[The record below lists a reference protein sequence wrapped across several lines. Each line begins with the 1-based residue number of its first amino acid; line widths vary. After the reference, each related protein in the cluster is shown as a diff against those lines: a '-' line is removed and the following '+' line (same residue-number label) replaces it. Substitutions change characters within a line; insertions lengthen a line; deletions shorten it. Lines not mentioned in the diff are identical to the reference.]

1 MININVSDIIAFRN
15 TSRNENDEMNK
26 KRESIIVCLLNK
38 AIPDDYFNDKEYAS
52 QWTELR
58 DALNLYIHND
68 LNIDL
73 LCEYKAILR
82 AGRKYNY
89 DFMIITE
96 NNAQYNIEFKFNA
109 SKVDD
114 TPQFVSPMRPSQYL
128 DSSYESYFWEKY
140 LHELCKIANHT
151 CPIEKDYLDQIHN
164 NSPICTK
171 PLQDLYYQGCR
182 SSSKY
187 TGDEKAI
194 LFYTYSNMVSKE
206 SITHFIENN
215 NLDINK
221 LTNYLQETQKDKIY
235 MMYKDGKFYKEEVD
249 MDKYII
255 VSYVK
260 ESSKYR
266 YLCIT
271 KMGVE
276 LTILLRWKNGNGIA
290 FPAFQPPAVT
300 TSIPFLG
307 LKYRLAF
314 CSCRPISWDL
324 CLCSVE

>member
-1 MININVSDIIAFRN
+1 MINVNVSDIIAFRN

-206 SITHFIENN
+206 SITYFIENN

-249 MDKYII
+249 MDKYMI

-290 FPAFQPPAVT
+290 FPAFQISTKKNKAVMEAKENMN
-300 TSIPFLG
+300 IVD
-307 LKYRLAF
+307 
-314 CSCRPISWDL
+314 ISL
-324 CLCSVE
+324 NNN